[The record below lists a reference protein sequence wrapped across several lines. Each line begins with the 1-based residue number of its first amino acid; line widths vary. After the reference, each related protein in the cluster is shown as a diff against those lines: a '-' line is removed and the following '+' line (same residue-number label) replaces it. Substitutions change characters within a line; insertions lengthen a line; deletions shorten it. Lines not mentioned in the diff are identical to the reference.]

1 MELISIK
8 RRNIVKYF
16 SVSGVTFINRLT
28 TSGTC
33 MPEIRLI
40 ILQRSKLWKYIVD
53 LVDHRETVDI
63 VFWSGDHKYNC
74 FDCYVTSFSN
84 ALDGDNWPD
93 CHGEA
98 TIYGTRYIISDF
110 NFGKSR
116 FIKKAVM
123 YAINEFLIPEKRQ
136 KLKIINH

>member
-1 MELISIK
+1 MELIGIK

-16 SVSGVTFINRLT
+16 SVSGIRFVNNLRPTGCTPDLT
-28 TSGTC
+28 
-33 MPEIRLI
+33 LI

-63 VFWSGDHKYNC
+63 VFWSEDHKFNC
-74 FDCYVTSFSN
+74 FNCYVTSFSN
-84 ALDGDNWPD
+84 ALDKDNWPD

-98 TIYGTRYIISDF
+98 TIHGLKYTISSFDP
-110 NFGKSR
+110 GKPR
-116 FIKKAVM
+116 FIKKAMM

>member
-1 MELISIK
+1 MELIGIK

-16 SVSGVTFINRLT
+16 SVSGIRFVNNLRSTGCTPELT
-28 TSGTC
+28 
-33 MPEIRLI
+33 LI

-63 VFWSGDHKYNC
+63 VFWSEDHKFNC
-74 FDCYVTSFSN
+74 FNCYVTSFSN
-84 ALDGDNWPD
+84 ALDADNWPD

-98 TIYGTRYIISDF
+98 IIHGLKYTIS
-110 NFGKSR
+110 NFDPGKPR
-116 FIKKAVM
+116 VIKKAMM
-123 YAINEFLIPEKRQ
+123 YAINEFMIPEKRQ